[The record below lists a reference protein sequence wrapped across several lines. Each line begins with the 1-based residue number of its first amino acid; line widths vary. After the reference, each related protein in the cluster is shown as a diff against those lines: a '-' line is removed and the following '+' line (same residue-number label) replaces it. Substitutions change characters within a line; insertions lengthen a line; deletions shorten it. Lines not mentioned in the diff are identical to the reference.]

1 MKLFGFELSISKAN
15 VPTATQPISHDR
27 GNWWWPIIREP
38 FTGAWQRNMELRA
51 ENITTYFAVYAC
63 ISLIAQ
69 DIGKLRLRLLRKSEN
84 GLWEEAESPA
94 FSPLFRM
101 PNHYQTR
108 NQFIEQWVTSKLI
121 HGNTYVLKNRDRRQV
136 IDQLYVLDPT
146 RIKVLVAPDSSVFY
160 ELAADNLSGIALPV
174 TVPASEIIH
183 DVMAPLFHPLCGVS
197 PLLAAALP
205 VAQGLNIQRSSSQ
218 FFMKG
223 SRPGGML
230 ISPHVITKEQALQ
243 YKDEWEQA
251 FTGDNAGKVAILGD
265 GFKYEALGLAAEE
278 SQLIEQLKWTAE
290 NVCSVFHVPNYM
302 IGVGAAPPALNNIE
316 SLQQVYY
323 SQCLQAL
330 IEAIESLLDRALLLN
345 VPPIN
350 YRTDF
355 DLEDL
360 IRMDTATMIE
370 STANMVKAGI
380 SSPNE
385 ARRKFNL
392 PPTRGGESPFLQQQN
407 YSLEAL
413 AERDAREQ
421 AALEQVQEEPDDQ
434 EPEEPDDQEPN
445 ARGIPDVDRILAI
458 AKSLD

>member
-1 MKLFGFELSISKAN
+1 
-15 VPTATQPISHDR
+15 
-27 GNWWWPIIREP
+27 
-38 FTGAWQRNMELRA
+38 
-51 ENITTYFAVYAC
+51 
-63 ISLIAQ
+63 
-69 DIGKLRLRLLRKSEN
+69 
-84 GLWEEAESPA
+84 
-94 FSPLFRM
+94 
-101 PNHYQTR
+101 
-108 NQFIEQWVTSKLI
+108 
-121 HGNTYVLKNRDRRQV
+121 
-136 IDQLYVLDPT
+136 
-146 RIKVLVAPDSSVFY
+146 
-160 ELAADNLSGIALPV
+160 
-174 TVPASEIIH
+174 
-183 DVMAPLFHPLCGVS
+183 
-197 PLLAAALP
+197 
-205 VAQGLNIQRSSSQ
+205 
-218 FFMKG
+218 
-223 SRPGGML
+223 
-230 ISPHVITKEQALQ
+230 
-243 YKDEWEQA
+243 
-251 FTGDNAGKVAILGD
+251 
-265 GFKYEALGLAAEE
+265 
-278 SQLIEQLKWTAE
+278 
-290 NVCSVFHVPNYM
+290 
-302 IGVGAAPPALNNIE
+302 LNNIE

-421 AALEQVQEEPDDQ
+421 AALEQVQDEPDDQ